1 MCKKESKDTLLTV
14 GLSPCEHGSRPL
26 FLHIIKFYR
35 PSVVAVFYRNLEEKR
50 HRFIGN
56 QNKMTIFA
64 AQTINGGQDMELQ
77 TVKTGKERLIAS
89 GASIDGISIRRTGIA
104 KVLWRKLDVDIPKS
118 EVIANG
124 VNIYKG

>member
-1 MCKKESKDTLLTV
+1 M
-14 GLSPCEHGSRPL
+14 
-26 FLHIIKFYR
+26 
-35 PSVVAVFYRNLEEKR
+35 AVFYCNFEENR
-50 HRFIGN
+50 CRFIEN
-56 QNKMTIFA
+56 QNKMTTLA
-64 AQTINGGQDMELQ
+64 AQTNNGGQDMELQ

-124 VNIYKG
+124 VNIWLDRVGQRTVL

>member
-1 MCKKESKDTLLTV
+1 
-14 GLSPCEHGSRPL
+14 
-26 FLHIIKFYR
+26 
-35 PSVVAVFYRNLEEKR
+35 
-50 HRFIGN
+50 
-56 QNKMTIFA
+56 
-64 AQTINGGQDMELQ
+64 MELQ

-124 VNIYKG
+124 VKAERFSLRQAEAQKGKEVKISI

>member
-1 MCKKESKDTLLTV
+1 MQGREPAPTSV
-14 GLSPCEHGSRPL
+14 GLGSRSL
-26 FLHIIKFYR
+26 FLHIIIFYR
-35 PSVVAVFYRNLEEKR
+35 PSVVAVFDCNLEENR
-50 HRFIGN
+50 CRIIEN
-56 QNKMTIFA
+56 QNKMTTFA
-64 AQTINGGQDMELQ
+64 AQTNNGGQDMELQ

-124 VNIYKG
+124 VNIYKV